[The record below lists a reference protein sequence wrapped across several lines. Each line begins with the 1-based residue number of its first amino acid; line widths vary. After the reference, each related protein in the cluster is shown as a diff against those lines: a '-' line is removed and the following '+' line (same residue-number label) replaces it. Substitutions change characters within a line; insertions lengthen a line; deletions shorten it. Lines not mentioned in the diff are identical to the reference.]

1 MIGYWI
7 PPTTPEIEGERMTST
22 GTTTPAIGDLVPDF
36 TLPSLERVDVQ
47 LSDYRG
53 MRIAVFMW
61 ASW

>member
-1 MIGYWI
+1 
-7 PPTTPEIEGERMTST
+7 MTST